1 MKKPNLSRT
10 IRRVTK
16 TKGMRQFNS
25 IGGLDLLQPFRGGGI
40 SGQNTNPVSHIDEL
54 FENCRGFLVSNL
66 PLQLSYMYTQIDIMA
81 TVIDI
86 PVDDALRGGVKFQSK
101 QLSEDQ
107 IKELSDMMD
116 REEDLNEAGNGGK
129 KTGLFGGGGILIL
142 IDNQDPITPLDMEAI
157 GENTKIE
164 FKAVDLWEV
173 NFDQQDKAGSD
184 GDSINDP
191 TTSEFL
197 NYYGKRF
204 HHSRFLKMKGK
215 EAPSFLRS
223 RLRGWGLSEIEI
235 LIMAVNRY
243 LKGINVSYEVMD
255 EFKID
260 YYLLKGLA
268 SSNRDPNGKLAV
280 QERIALM
287 NMMKSYKRAVVMD
300 SEDQFQQKTLS
311 FAGLA
316 EVEEGVRT
324 QVQCAT
330 RIPRVKLFGN
340 GAEGFSSGQDEIE
353 VYNSM
358 VESRPRRMLKKPILR
373 MAEIRCQQL
382 FGFVP
387 GDLSLTFSTLRVLS
401 AVDEETVKTQ
411 AFNRVLQASQAGKI
425 LDVEFREAVNKA
437 ELLPIRLDTDDS
449 TLQALE
455 AMKPELGGDGL
466 EGVEAGEKTATTKTD
481 KQPPKPKDSKA
492 PKKF

>member
-1 MKKPNLSRT
+1 
-10 IRRVTK
+10 
-16 TKGMRQFNS
+16 
-25 IGGLDLLQPFRGGGI
+25 
-40 SGQNTNPVSHIDEL
+40 
-54 FENCRGFLVSNL
+54 
-66 PLQLSYMYTQIDIMA
+66 
-81 TVIDI
+81 
-86 PVDDALRGGVKFQSK
+86 
-101 QLSEDQ
+101 
-107 IKELSDMMD
+107 
-116 REEDLNEAGNGGK
+116 
-129 KTGLFGGGGILIL
+129 
-142 IDNQDPITPLDMEAI
+142 
-157 GENTKIE
+157 
-164 FKAVDLWEV
+164 
-173 NFDQQDKAGSD
+173 
-184 GDSINDP
+184 
-191 TTSEFL
+191 
-197 NYYGKRF
+197 
-204 HHSRFLKMKGK
+204 MKGK
-215 EAPSFLRS
+215 DAPSWLRP
-223 RLRGWGLSEIEI
+223 RLRGWGLSEAEL
-235 LIMAVNRY
+235 LIMSVNRY

-358 VESRPRRMLKKPILR
+358 VEARPRRMLKKPILR

-382 FGFVP
+382 FGFIP
-387 GDLSLTFSTLRVLS
+387 DDLSLTFQTLRVLS

-425 LDVEFREAVNKA
+425 LDLEFREAVNQA
-437 ELLPIRLDTDDS
+437 ELLPIRLDTDDK
-449 TLQALE
+449 TLAALE
-455 AMKPELGGDGL
+455 AMKPELGGDGM
-466 EGVEAGEKTATTKTD
+466 EGIETGDKTAKTKTD
-481 KQPPKPKDSKA
+481 KQPPKPKDSKT